1 MLPPGII
8 AMVLRFA
15 FYREEVRMVRRSY
28 DHRPLVKMKVNETIS
43 HFPRYPGGRQQLVR
57 DLSDELLM
65 KVRRW
70 PHRRKILAR
79 GNSEN
84 YGISSLRRLISCGAR
99 VQPTTR
105 GARTALMWVAEKG
118 HLEAVK
124 ILMQCKADV
133 NARSETWEFPLMLA
147 SREGYPEVVA
157 TLLAAGADVGARYHG
172 KTSLE
177 KAVAMTKARRART
190 PAELAVANGR
200 TAAIQQLIN
209 AAGQP
214 QKDKNRGFVPL
225 KEPDANGFVRPGAF
239 STPSKGHSGRRSN
252 HSPRKP
258 GTRNNQAPRSERSER
273 DPHPP
278 RTPKR
283 IVAKRQV
290 GPIARMK
297 NPVAFFKIND
307 LPSGAG
313 SSPFGKIQGRPVSV
327 ETVGK
332 LDKARVYHRSTHR
345 RVPRVDIETDSDSEE
360 R

>member
-1 MLPPGII
+1 
-8 AMVLRFA
+8 
-15 FYREEVRMVRRSY
+15 MVRRSY
-28 DHRPLVKMKVNETIS
+28 DHRPLVKIKVNETIS

-57 DLSDELLM
+57 DLSEELLR

-70 PHRRKILAR
+70 PHRRTILAR
-79 GNSEN
+79 GNSEK
-84 YGISSLRRLISCGAR
+84 YGITSLRRLISCGAR
-99 VQPTTR
+99 VQPNTR

-118 HLEAVK
+118 HLEALK
-124 ILMQCKADV
+124 MLLQSKANV

-147 SREGYPEVVA
+147 AREGYPEVVA

-177 KAVAMTKARRART
+177 KAVAMTKSRRART
-190 PAELAVANGR
+190 PAELAMANGR

-209 AAGQP
+209 AAGQ
-214 QKDKNRGFVPL
+214 QREDQSRGFVPL
-225 KEPDANGFVRPGAF
+225 KEPDLNGFVRPGAF

-252 HSPRKP
+252 HSPRKA
-258 GTRNNQAPRSERSER
+258 GSRNSQTPRDRSER

-278 RTPKR
+278 STPKR
-283 IVAKRQV
+283 ILAKRQV

-297 NPVAFFKIND
+297 NPVAFFKINEVARGR
-307 LPSGAG
+307 SGDG
-313 SSPFGKIQGRPVSV
+313 SNPFGNIQGRPFSL
-327 ETVGK
+327 E
-332 LDKARVYHRSTHR
+332 AAAAESPRN